1 MKKIFSWPWVVVI
14 PLALFIVMTLAFL
27 KVAFSRRVDLVSKD
41 YYYKDKE
48 YSLRMEK
55 TKNLLEKGETT
66 VERNPSGIT
75 IRLPQSFKNQQVEGS
90 AYFYSPLN
98 PADDFEKR
106 FEFVGERSEIVAEL
120 SREHLW
126 KVTLDFN
133 VGNDKFFIEK
143 YIQ

>member
-14 PLALFIVMTLAFL
+14 PLAIFIVMTLAFL

-90 AYFYSPLN
+90 AYFYSPLS